1 MLRLFCILTV
11 WDYSVT
17 LLCLEGWSK
26 CFTWCVSVKLLCGLE
41 ASQGAV
47 EEVLSSAAS
56 ANTDA
61 LDSSDD
67 LDPEEG
73 ENETKV
79 ARKKKNKRR
88 KGFFFFFFQ
97 VSTLT
102 PFWDYNHLTRVLTV
116 MFECCL
122 HRKYGEQ
129 WWEGVSRG
137 HLVSALLL
145 HSAWRC
151 LQICPH
157 LLECLDSHM
166 YCSFLDKTLQKVKWF
181 SSLIAWSCDNNV
193 TDKWSASIL
202 PTNIFA

>member
-41 ASQGAV
+41 ASQGTV

-88 KGFFFFFFQ
+88 KGFVFFFSSEHIDNILGLQ
-97 VSTLT
+97 
-102 PFWDYNHLTRVLTV
+102 PPH
-116 MFECCL
+116 
-122 HRKYGEQ
+122 Q
-129 WWEGVSRG
+129 GVDCDVWMLS
-137 HLVSALLL
+137 
-145 HSAWRC
+145 
-151 LQICPH
+151 P
-157 LLECLDSHM
+157 
-166 YCSFLDKTLQKVKWF
+166 QKVWR
-181 SSLIAWSCDNNV
+181 AV
-193 TDKWSASIL
+193 MGRSI
-202 PTNIFA
+202 PWTFG